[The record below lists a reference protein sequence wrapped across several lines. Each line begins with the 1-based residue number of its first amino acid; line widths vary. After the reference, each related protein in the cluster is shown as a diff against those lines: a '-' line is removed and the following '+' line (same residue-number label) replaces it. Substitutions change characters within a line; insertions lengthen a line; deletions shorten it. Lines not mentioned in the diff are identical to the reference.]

1 MKRIQEEKENKLQE
15 EIRNLDAE
23 IHIEKKAHNVLKNFL
38 DKRKKE
44 LEKESEEMEFKMKE
58 EKDQTQEV
66 LDFLKEQRKKD
77 KETLKN

>member
-1 MKRIQEEKENKLQE
+1 
-15 EIRNLDAE
+15 
-23 IHIEKKAHNVLKNFL
+23 
-38 DKRKKE
+38 
-44 LEKESEEMEFKMKE
+44 MEAKMKD